1 MFMRHVVIDTEQTSI
16 HPEHSEIVEICLIA
30 LVDGVVRDQFY
41 SFVKPP
47 RPISAEA
54 LRITKL
60 DARLLAS
67 APTFADIA
75 AKIEAFVSGAP
86 LVSHYVRFERACL
99 NHAMT
104 AIGRQSFV
112 VEWIDI
118 IDLLPSDWPVEERS
132 LAAICQRL
140 GAGPTG
146 SVQECALA
154 IATAY
159 RILVGVRQ

>member
-16 HPEHSEIVEICLIA
+16 HPERSEIVEICLIE
-30 LVDGVVRDQFY
+30 LVDGVVRDAFH
-41 SFVKPP
+41 SFVNPT

-67 APTFADIA
+67 APTFADIE

-99 NHAMT
+99 NHAMA
-104 AIGRQSFV
+104 AIGRQRFV

-132 LAAICQRL
+132 LEAVCRRL
-140 GAGPTG
+140 GAGPIGT
-146 SVQECALA
+146 VKECALA

-159 RILVGVRQ
+159 RILVGVEQ